1 MDLNKLLEQ
10 AQNMQKQMSEAQEQ
24 MAGKEYVGKAGGE
37 LVTVTL
43 NGKNEMM
50 NIAIDDSLMTPSEK
64 TMLED
69 LIKAA
74 YNDAKTQI
82 ENDSQNSMSGM
93 MNSMGLPPGF
103 KPPSF

>member
-1 MDLNKLLEQ
+1 MDINKLLEQ
-10 AQNMQKQMSEAQEQ
+10 AQNMQKQMAESQEE
-24 MAGKEYVGKAGGE
+24 MAGKEYIGKSGGG

-43 NGKNEMM
+43 NGKYEMV
-50 NIAIDDSLMTPSEK
+50 NVAIDDSLMVASEK

-69 LIKAA
+69 LMKAA
-74 YNDAKTQI
+74 FNDAKSQI
-82 ENDSQNSMSGM
+82 EDDSQNSMSGM